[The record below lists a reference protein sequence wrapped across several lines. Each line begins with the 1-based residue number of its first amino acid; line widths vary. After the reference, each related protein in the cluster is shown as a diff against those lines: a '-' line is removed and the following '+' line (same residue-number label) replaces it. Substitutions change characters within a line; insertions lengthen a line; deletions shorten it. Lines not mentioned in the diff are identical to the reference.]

1 MTRPGGQALLDQALE
16 LHPQVALRPEPFGAL
31 AYHYGNRKLVF
42 LRSPKMVAVVKSLPN
57 HASIADAL
65 AAAGVS
71 VTQQDRYLAALSSL
85 AASDMISARTTNDS
99 SETSETSETEHTD
112 GPR

>member
-1 MTRPGGQALLDQALE
+1 MASGPIDTAVGYD
-16 LHPQVALRPEPFGAL
+16 LHPKVALRPEPFGAL

-57 HASIADAL
+57 HASVADAL

-71 VTQQDRYLAALSSL
+71 ATQQDRYLAALSSL
-85 AASDMISARTTNDS
+85 VASDMISARTT
-99 SETSETSETEHTD
+99 SENSETSETEHAD